1 MLVLK
6 KPFPADILVRI
17 SAIVII
23 AGFLSVLLFE
33 TGVSRIPNAIIG
45 SGYIVFEMVSWIV
58 LVSVACKNPLDAIP
72 VIAWGRGIISL
83 GVTVGAQVGNL
94 TNWLSQATNLGV
106 SVVTCVFVLL
116 FCAYDMF
123 VLHFFSFDETIHD
136 LVPLKEVA
144 LSPKVL
150 EAQAQDDV
158 SLIDRRC
165 QAIGGSCGL
174 TPKETAGLHDARE
187 GAQQR
192 VYPGKAG
199 REQEHGQD
207 ARQAHLPETRHPL
220 APRAHRLC
228 RELHRQ
234 VTARPNT
241 RHREPPVVARRG
253 VKTTMR
259 APRCTEGRACKP
271 VLSQLDEHMFLRTV
285 PLVPRTQNRVV
296 EPLGRRFDELHS
308 KPELL
313 A

>member
-1 MLVLK
+1 M
-6 KPFPADILVRI
+6 
-17 SAIVII
+17 
-23 AGFLSVLLFE
+23 
-33 TGVSRIPNAIIG
+33 
-45 SGYIVFEMVSWIV
+45 

-150 EAQAQDDV
+150 EAQVQDNV

-174 TPKETAGLHDARE
+174 TPKETEVFTMLA
-187 GAQQR
+187 
-192 VYPGKAG
+192 KG
-199 REQEHGQD
+199 RNSAFIQEK
-207 ARQAHLPETRHPL
+207 L
-220 APRAHRLC
+220 
-228 RELHRQ
+228 
-234 VTARPNT
+234 VVSKNT
-241 RHREPPVVARRG
+241 
-253 VKTTMR
+253 VKTHV
-259 APRCTEGRACKP
+259 KHIY
-271 VLSQLDEHMFLRTV
+271 QKLDIHSHQELIDF
-285 PLVPRTQNRVV
+285 V
-296 EPLGRRFDELHS
+296 ESYTD
-308 KPELL
+308 K
-313 A
+313 